1 MSPRSQHVE
10 HTNATLSYGLF
21 NTPQLTECK
30 TDDKMHKMGMQGLKM
45 CLRMNVHYKMNNNN
59 LHCFTEVV
67 SGYKNFEVKI
77 GVKMC
82 LEFIADLLIVLF
94 LRIHDHDV

>member
-1 MSPRSQHVE
+1 
-10 HTNATLSYGLF
+10 
-21 NTPQLTECK
+21 
-30 TDDKMHKMGMQGLKM
+30 
-45 CLRMNVHYKMNNNN
+45 MNNNN

-94 LRIHDHDV
+94 LRIHDHDVWHQEQRAALERYLFWLRFHPSRRRHQTQ